1 MARYFFDFK
10 TDDAF
15 ANDED
20 GVELPNVEAAHNEAV
35 DSLGEMFVVKEGA
48 TDQHFIINVRD
59 ELGPVLQI
67 TAVIGS
73 TIFRKQ

>member
-35 DSLGEMFVVKEGA
+35 DSLAEMFVIKEGA